1 MATSLEATYEKLCEN
16 AREVKLLES
25 LEELLCWDE
34 QTMMPAAGADYRAD
48 QLAYLAGQGHQ
59 RRTDPQVGEYL
70 AELADSPL
78 AADPYS
84 DAGANIRLLNRDYEK
99 QAKLPQDLVEE
110 LARAGS
116 QGQHAWRQARTA
128 NDFLLF
134 RPKLE
139 RLVELKREEAAAVGF
154 TDTPYDPLLDDY
166 EPEAVTSQVQKV
178 LNDLRDAL
186 VPLVQQIV
194 ECPRQ
199 APREIVERRY
209 PVEAQREFGLQVV
222 KAIGFDLDR
231 GRIDVSAHPFC
242 AMLGPGDVRL
252 TTRYREN
259 NFADS
264 FFAVV
269 HEAGH
274 GIYDQGLPHQHF
286 GLPIGTD
293 VSTGVHESQSG
304 MWENMVA
311 LSRPFWEHFYPQAQ
325 QSFPEALTE
334 VSLDEFFWA
343 VNALR
348 PSHLR
353 LDADEATYNL
363 HILIR
368 FELEVDLIEDR
379 LQVADLVDAWN
390 ERYRHYLNIDVPS
403 DAEGVMQ
410 DVHWSEG
417 LFGYFPTYSLGNL
430 YAAQFFAQAKRDIPD
445 LDEQFRRGEFA
456 PLKNWLH
463 ERIHQ
468 HGRRYSSNELLER
481 VTGSPLSHEALLAHL
496 SDKYGELYRL

>member
-1 MATSLEATYEKLCEN
+1 MSTSPEATYEKLCEN

-34 QTMMPAAGADYRAD
+34 QTQLPDAGAEYRAE
-48 QLAYLAGQGHQ
+48 QVAYLAGLGHQ
-59 RRTDPQVGEYL
+59 RKTDPRVGEFL
-70 AELADSPL
+70 AELVDSPL

-84 DAGANIRLLNRDYEK
+84 DAGANIRLLKRDYEK
-99 QAKLPQDLVEE
+99 RAKLPQELVEE
-110 LARAGS
+110 IARAGS
-116 QGQHAWRQARTA
+116 QGQHTWKQARLA
-128 NDFLLF
+128 KDFSLF

-139 RLVELKREEAAAVGF
+139 RLVELKREESQVIGF
-154 TDTPYDPLLDDY
+154 ADTPYDPLLDDY
-166 EPEAVTSQVQKV
+166 EPEAKTSDVQQV
-178 LNDLRDAL
+178 LNGLRDAL
-186 VPLVQQIV
+186 VPLVRQIV
-194 ECPRQ
+194 QCPRQ
-199 APREIVERRY
+199 APREIVQRSY
-209 PVEAQREFGLQVV
+209 PVESQREFGLQVV
-222 KAIGFDLDR
+222 KAIGFDPDR
-231 GRIDVSAHPFC
+231 GRVDVSAHPFC

-252 TTRYREN
+252 TTRYQEN

-274 GIYDQGLPHQHF
+274 GIYDQGLPQQHF
-286 GLPIGTD
+286 GLPIGSD

-304 MWENMVA
+304 TWENMVA
-311 LSRPFWEHFYPQAQ
+311 LSRPFWEHFFPLAQ
-325 QSFPEALTE
+325 QSFPGALND
-334 VSLDEFFWA
+334 VSVDEFYWA

-368 FELEVDLIEDR
+368 FELEVDLIENR
-379 LQVADLVDAWN
+379 LQVADLVEAWN
-390 ERYRHYLNIDVPS
+390 EKYRHYLDVEAPN

-417 LFGYFPTYSLGNL
+417 LFGYFPVYSLGNL
-430 YAAQFFAQAKRDIPD
+430 YAAQFFAQAKQDIPA
-445 LDEQFRRGEFA
+445 LDDQFCRGEFE

-463 ERIHQ
+463 EHIHQ
-468 HGRRYSSNELLER
+468 HGRRYSSTELLRR
-481 VTGSPLSHEALLAHL
+481 VTGSPLSHEALMAHL
-496 SDKYGELYRL
+496 SGKYGELYGL